1 MQDMQQKHKKAQDEL
16 TNKEA
21 ALQKSENELKLKTA
35 ELMKEAADAA
45 QYKVFQI
52 RISIFYYALVSFARS
67 GAFMHRPPT
76 NYLPIMGARRS
87 LLF

>member
-1 MQDMQQKHKKAQDEL
+1 MQQKHKKAQDEL
-16 TNKEA
+16 TNKED

>member
-1 MQDMQQKHKKAQDEL
+1 MQKDHDRVQDAL
-16 TNKEA
+16 TAKED
-21 ALQKSENELKLKTA
+21 ALRKSEKDLKVKEA

-45 QYKVFQI
+45 TYKVFQI

>member
-1 MQDMQQKHKKAQDEL
+1 MQQKHKKAQDEL

-21 ALQKSENELKLKTA
+21 ALQKSENELKLKKA

-52 RISIFYYALVSFARS
+52 RISIF
-67 GAFMHRPPT
+67 GGK
-76 NYLPIMGARRS
+76 YLNI
-87 LLF
+87 FEYI